1 MTLHQNDLPK
11 TTIMNHQ
18 NLTTTLLDE
27 GISMSFKAAI
37 ERYKLGHFPD
47 YILEKYENQLVYVFE
62 NEVYTS
68 SLEMDVTFMSES
80 CYGTIFLKNLHAEG
94 YIIQEETDY
103 GPLIIVQ
110 GDIKAKNIFVSGGDC
125 YFRGNVNVAQTLVA
139 GVYNHGELTI
149 NGQIEADLIL
159 SFDHSF
165 TYTPAHIK
173 RGIVVGLQPSIEHP
187 EFQVYDFHDVL
198 EKKYYLPGE
207 EVLNTNQVLKAM
219 RKGQTLLKNTTLL
232 TPLERQILKA
242 RQSNTA
248 KANLG
253 GMGLKDIPKAL
264 FELADLTTL
273 DLSCNYLDGLP
284 AEILGFKQ
292 LTKINLFD
300 CEFEVFPEVLLKM
313 PSLQEINL
321 GKNALS
327 RLPDD
332 LAKLSGLKKIGLYKC
347 HLNEFPE
354 QFYQMTTLEEIDL
367 SYQEEQPA
375 LTIKQSLPALKT
387 LHLNANFGANIQAVL
402 PNLQDLSMRNC
413 SLKEFPESILSS
425 KKLKKLDLSL
435 NRRMLDFPAEIE
447 NLQQLR
453 EFRFTMND
461 HKPAHFEQLNK
472 LPKLHKLWIQL
483 PFGPPSWLLDILQI
497 EHWTELFIE
506 GKLDNP
512 VIWKEILKRKQL
524 AKLAKVSQFGEE
536 ILNIEQGRRELKVSP
551 NAK

>member
-1 MTLHQNDLPK
+1 
-11 TTIMNHQ
+11 MNHQ
-18 NLTTTLLDE
+18 NLTTNLLNE

-37 ERYKLGHFPD
+37 EQYKLGHFPD

-62 NEVYTS
+62 NEVHTS
-68 SLEMDVTFMSES
+68 SLEMDVTFMTEPY
-80 CYGTIFLKNLHAEG
+80 YGAIFLKNLHAEG

-110 GDIKAKNIFVSGGDC
+110 GDIEAKNIFVSGGDC
-125 YFRGNVNVAQTLVA
+125 YFRGNVNVEQTLVA

-149 NGQIEADLIL
+149 NGQIGADLIL

-173 RGIVVGLQPSIEHP
+173 RGIVVGLQPSFEHP
-187 EFQVYDFHDVL
+187 EFQVYDFRDVL

-207 EVLNTNQVLKAM
+207 EVLNTDQVLKAM

-232 TPLERQILKA
+232 TPIERQVLKA
-242 RQSNTA
+242 RQST
-248 KANLG
+248 KANLS
-253 GMGLKDIPKAL
+253 GMGLKDIPQAL

-273 DLSCNYLDGLP
+273 DLSCNYLNSLS
-284 AEILGFKQ
+284 AEILGFKH

-300 CEFEVFPEVLLKM
+300 CELEAFPEVLLQM
-313 PSLQEINL
+313 PSLQDINL

-354 QFYQMTTLEEIDL
+354 QLYQMTKLEEIDL

-375 LTIKQSLPALKT
+375 LTIKQPLPALKT
-387 LHLNANFGANIQAVL
+387 LHLNANFGANLQVVL

-413 SLKEFPESILSS
+413 ALKEFPESILSS

-435 NRRMLDFPAEIE
+435 NRHMLDFPAEIE

-483 PFGPPSWLLDILQI
+483 PYGPPSWFLDILQV

-512 VIWKEILKRKQL
+512 AIWKEILKRKQL
-524 AKLAKVSQFGEE
+524 AKLVKVSQFGEE
-536 ILNIEQGRRELKVSP
+536 VLNIEQGRRELKVSP

>member
-1 MTLHQNDLPK
+1 MGHQHTN
-11 TTIMNHQ
+11 N
-18 NLTTTLLDE
+18 TLLEE
-27 GISMSFKAAI
+27 GISMSFNAAI

-62 NEVYTS
+62 NEVSTS
-68 SLEMDVTFMSES
+68 SLEMDATFMAEPY
-80 CYGTIFLKNLHAEG
+80 YGAIFLKNLHAEG

-110 GDIKAKNIFVSGGDC
+110 GDIEAKNLFVSGGDC
-125 YFRGNVNVAQTLVA
+125 YFRGNVKIAQTLVA

-173 RGIVVGLQPSIEHP
+173 RGIVVGLQPSFEHP
-187 EFQVYDFHDVL
+187 EFQAYHFRDVL

-207 EVLNTNQVLKAM
+207 EMLATDRALKAM
-219 RKGQTLLKNTTLL
+219 RNGQTLLKNTTLL

-248 KANLG
+248 KANLC

-264 FELADLTTL
+264 FELAELKAL
-273 DLSCNYLDGLP
+273 DLSCNYLDSLP
-284 AEILGFKQ
+284 AEFLGFKH

-300 CEFEVFPEVLLKM
+300 CEFEAFPEILLQM

-321 GKNALS
+321 GKNALTH
-327 RLPDD
+327 LPDG
-332 LAKLSGLKKIGLYKC
+332 LANLPGLKKIELHKC
-347 HLNEFPE
+347 HLSAFPE
-354 QFYQMTTLEEIDL
+354 QFYQMSKLEEIDI

-375 LTIKQSLPALKT
+375 LTIKQPLPALKT
-387 LHLNANFGANIQAVL
+387 LHLNANFGASIQAVL
-402 PNLQDLSMRNC
+402 PNLQDLSLRNC

-435 NRRMLDFPAEIE
+435 NRHLLDFPVEIE
-447 NLQQLR
+447 NLQQLQ
-453 EFRFTMND
+453 EFRFTMNGY
-461 HKPAHFEQLNK
+461 KPANFEQLNK

-483 PFGPPSWLLDILQI
+483 PFGPPSWFLDILQL
-497 EHWTELFIE
+497 EHWTELYVE

-512 VIWKEILKRKQL
+512 TIWKEILKRKQL

-536 ILNIEQGRRELKVSP
+536 IMNIEQGRKKLKVSP
-551 NAK
+551 NAG

>member
-1 MTLHQNDLPK
+1 MIHPHTN
-11 TTIMNHQ
+11 
-18 NLTTTLLDE
+18 TTLLNE
-27 GISMSFKAAI
+27 SISMSFKAAI
-37 ERYKLGHFPD
+37 DRYDLGHFPD
-47 YILEKYENQLVYVFE
+47 YILEKYANELVYVFE

-68 SLEMDVTFMSES
+68 SLEMDVTFMTEPY
-80 CYGTIFLKNLHAEG
+80 YGAIFLKNLHAEE

-110 GDIKAKNIFVSGGDC
+110 GDIEAKNLFVSGGDC

-165 TYTPAHIK
+165 TYSAAHIK
-173 RGIVVGLQPSIEHP
+173 RGIVVGLQPSFEHP
-187 EFQVYDFHDVL
+187 EFQSYDFRDVL

-207 EVLNTNQVLKAM
+207 EILNTDQVLKAM

-242 RQSNTA
+242 RQSNAA

-253 GMGLKDIPKAL
+253 GMSLKDIPQAL
-264 FELADLTTL
+264 FELADLTAL
-273 DLSCNYLDGLP
+273 DLSCNYLESLP
-284 AEILGFKQ
+284 AKFLQFKQ
-292 LTKINLFD
+292 LSKINLFD
-300 CEFEVFPEVLLKM
+300 CEFEAFPEVLLQM

-321 GKNALS
+321 GKNSLS
-327 RLPDD
+327 RLPDG
-332 LAKLSGLKKIGLYKC
+332 LVNLSNLKKMGLYRC
-347 HLNEFPE
+347 NLSEFPE
-354 QFYQMTTLEEIDL
+354 QLYHLDKLEEIDL

-375 LTIKQSLPALKT
+375 LIINQPLHALKT
-387 LHLNANFGANIQAVL
+387 LHLNANFGTSIQVAL
-402 PNLQDLSMRNC
+402 PNLQELSMRNC
-413 SLKEFPESILSS
+413 SVKEFPTSILSS

-435 NRRMLDFPAEIE
+435 TRGMLDFPATIE

-461 HKPAHFEQLNK
+461 HKPANFDQLNK
-472 LPKLHKLWIQL
+472 LPKLHKLWVQL
-483 PFGPPSWLLDILQI
+483 PFGPPHWFLDILQI
-497 EHWTELFIE
+497 EHWTELYVE

-512 VIWKEILKRKQL
+512 AIWREILKRKKL
-524 AKLAKVSQFGEE
+524 TKLAKVSQFGEE
-536 ILNIEQGRRELKVSP
+536 VLNIEQGRKELKAYP
-551 NAK
+551 DAK

>member
-1 MTLHQNDLPK
+1 
-11 TTIMNHQ
+11 MNHQ
-18 NLTTTLLDE
+18 NLNTTLLNE

-37 ERYKLGHFPD
+37 DRYDLGRFPD
-47 YILEKYENQLVYVFE
+47 YILEKYANELVYVFE
-62 NEVYTS
+62 NDVNTS
-68 SLEMDVTFMSES
+68 SLEMDATFMAEP
-80 CYGTIFLKNLHAEG
+80 CYGAIFLKNLYAKE

-103 GPLIIVQ
+103 GPLIIVL
-110 GDIKAKNIFVSGGDC
+110 GDIEAKNIFVSGGDC
-125 YFRGNVNVAQTLVA
+125 YFRGNVNVAQTLIA

-165 TYTPAHIK
+165 TYSAAHIK
-173 RGIVVGLQPSIEHP
+173 RGIVVGLQPSFEQP
-187 EFQVYDFHDVL
+187 EFQSYDFRDVL

-207 EVLNTNQVLKAM
+207 EVLNTDQVLKAM
-219 RKGQTLLKNTTLL
+219 RKGQSLLKNTTLL
-232 TPLERQILKA
+232 TPLERQRQILKA
-242 RQSNTA
+242 RQST
-248 KANLG
+248 KANLSG
-253 GMGLKDIPKAL
+253 LGLKDIPKTL

-273 DLSCNYLDGLP
+273 DLSCNYLDSLP

-300 CEFEVFPEVLLKM
+300 CEFETFPEVLLQM

-321 GKNALS
+321 GKNALT

-332 LAKLSGLKKIGLYKC
+332 LAKLSGLKKIGLYRC
-347 HLNEFPE
+347 RLSEFPE
-354 QFYQMTTLEEIDL
+354 QLYQMTKLEEIDL

-387 LHLNANFGANIQAVL
+387 LHLNANFGASIQAVL

-435 NRRMLDFPAEIE
+435 NRHMLDFPAEIE

-461 HKPAHFEQLNK
+461 YKPAHFEQLNK
-472 LPKLHKLWIQL
+472 LPKLDKLWIQL
-483 PFGPPSWLLDILQI
+483 PYGPPSWFLDILQL
-497 EHWTELFIE
+497 EHWTELYVE

-512 VIWKEILKRKQL
+512 AIWKEILKRKQL

-536 ILNIEQGRRELKVSP
+536 VLNIEQGRRELKV
-551 NAK
+551 